1 MASTA
6 QEALIAELL
15 GDVGKLHD
23 EVKALRESLPA
34 VVADLTERTTALHTA
49 IAGLGDDAV
58 QSVFMAHVE
67 NAAEKI
73 AAQALRDAAATVLTA
88 TLQPP
93 ISRLES
99 GAFAVYKAAKAM
111 QRSARE
117 QVAILVGVS
126 LLAGAVGGAAATAMA
141 TYLKDQVTH
150 ARAPIIEHR

>member
-34 VVADLTERTTALHTA
+34 IVADLNERTTALQTA
-49 IAGLGDDAV
+49 IAGLGDEAV
-58 QSVFMAHVE
+58 QATVRAHIE
-67 NAAEKI
+67 NATEKI
-73 AAQALRDAAATVLTA
+73 VTQALRDAAATVLTT
-88 TLQPP
+88 TLQVP
-93 ISRLES
+93 INRLES
-99 GAFAVYKAAKAM
+99 SAFAVYKAAKAM

-126 LLAGAVGGAAATAMA
+126 LLAGAVGGAAAAATAS
-141 TYLKDQVTH
+141 YLKDHLTH
-150 ARAPIIEHR
+150 ARAPTIEHR

>member
-34 VVADLTERTTALHTA
+34 VVAELSERTTALQTA
-49 IAGLGDDAV
+49 IAGLGDEAV
-58 QSVFMAHVE
+58 QAAVMAHVE
-67 NAAEKI
+67 SSAEKI
-73 AAQALRDAAATVLTA
+73 ASQSLRDAAATVLTT
-88 TLQPP
+88 TLQPS
-93 ISRLES
+93 INRLES

-117 QVAILVGVS
+117 QVAIIVGVS

-141 TYLKDQVTH
+141 TYLKDPVTQ
-150 ARAPIIEHR
+150 ARAPITEHR

>member
-34 VVADLTERTTALHTA
+34 VVAELSERTTALQTA

-58 QSVFMAHVE
+58 QAAVMAHVE
-67 NAAEKI
+67 SAAEKI
-73 AAQALRDAAATVLTA
+73 AAQALRDAGATVLTA

-117 QVAILVGVS
+117 QVAIIVGVS

>member
-34 VVADLTERTTALHTA
+34 VVAELTERTTALHTV
-49 IAGLGDDAV
+49 IADLGGEAAQAV
-58 QSVFMAHVE
+58 VIAHVE
-67 NAAEKI
+67 NVAEKI
-73 AAQALRDAAATVLTA
+73 AAQVLRDAAATVLTA

-117 QVAILVGVS
+117 QVAIIVGVS

-150 ARAPIIEHR
+150 ARAPTIEQG

>member
-34 VVADLTERTTALHTA
+34 VVAELSERTTAIQTA

-58 QSVFMAHVE
+58 QASVMAHVE

-73 AAQALRDAAATVLTA
+73 AAQALRDASATVLTA

-126 LLAGAVGGAAATAMA
+126 LLAGAVGGAAATATA

-150 ARAPIIEHR
+150 ARAPTIEQG